1 MKVRVYVVGAVML
14 ATYYLVYTT
23 FAPKSQ
29 QVFGSSL
36 PSQTTPSSTRSLK
49 TLKPLRQRQY
59 TPKAVDAWSSE
70 RIEKMRKVY
79 EGEDNE
85 EEIRKPVTRVPKS
98 YDVVEE
104 PVEITSSP
112 TRATTP
118 TPPTPQ
124 TTTVQLPPPNTSTNI
139 TLKKRKKFNAP
150 LTRPPQHPIEKLLI
164 ASGYDSEIVIER
176 RGYLRVGGYPVVN
189 DLFNI
194 QFTNTTLVQRTHL
207 LLKTLEAPILFR
219 LHNLSLQRLLN
230 RSRRSLN
237 SSVNGTKTAPLPPP
251 PPPPEPSITGS
262 TGRGWGITSAFTNQ
276 WRFITN
282 NIVNELNHMSSSRV
296 VLCATSPFT
305 SGHDVAVYTAAMSTL
320 PTTGYVYE
328 YAHVATLNAHNFSQ
342 YLNKNSN
349 NVTFGV
355 NVTLKEG
362 RTCFGLRNHAKQYKE
377 TKDATLRC
385 TLSILRVT
393 KRPETRHTLCELTQF
408 FKINNRTTI
417 VIDGIDVRRMRDRGS
432 VVVSGS
438 HLRDV
443 QDVIH
448 LLLQEGGLEM
458 KDCMESD
465 VMDVVGLLG
474 ICVFTFG

>member
-29 QVFGSSL
+29 QGFGSSL
-36 PSQTTPSSTRSLK
+36 PSQTTLSSTRSLK
-49 TLKPLRQRQY
+49 TMKPLRQRQY

-98 YDVVEE
+98 YVVEE
-104 PVEITSSP
+104 PVEIKKDDVEITSSP

-124 TTTVQLPPPNTSTNI
+124 TTTVQLPPANTNTTM

-207 LLKTLEAPILFR
+207 LL
-219 LHNLSLQRLLN
+219 
-230 RSRRSLN
+230 
-237 SSVNGTKTAPLPPP
+237 
-251 PPPPEPSITGS
+251 
-262 TGRGWGITSAFTNQ
+262 
-276 WRFITN
+276 
-282 NIVNELNHMSSSRV
+282 
-296 VLCATSPFT
+296 
-305 SGHDVAVYTAAMSTL
+305 
-320 PTTGYVYE
+320 
-328 YAHVATLNAHNFSQ
+328 
-342 YLNKNSN
+342 
-349 NVTFGV
+349 
-355 NVTLKEG
+355 
-362 RTCFGLRNHAKQYKE
+362 
-377 TKDATLRC
+377 
-385 TLSILRVT
+385 
-393 KRPETRHTLCELTQF
+393 
-408 FKINNRTTI
+408 
-417 VIDGIDVRRMRDRGS
+417 
-432 VVVSGS
+432 
-438 HLRDV
+438 
-443 QDVIH
+443 
-448 LLLQEGGLEM
+448 
-458 KDCMESD
+458 
-465 VMDVVGLLG
+465 
-474 ICVFTFG
+474 